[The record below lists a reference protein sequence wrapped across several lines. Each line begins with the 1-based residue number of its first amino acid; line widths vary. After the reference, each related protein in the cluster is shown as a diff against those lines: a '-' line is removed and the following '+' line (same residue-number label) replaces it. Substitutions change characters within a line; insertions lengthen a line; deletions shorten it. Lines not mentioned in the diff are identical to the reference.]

1 MKQIAVAFAV
11 VFVAAAAAGDAKF
24 SASAVKGVGIG
35 KPGKVVI
42 SNQGRTITAYHF
54 HGNVSEALVRL
65 RSRPTPLNYQ
75 PFGPVVFDERATLP
89 KQVPNDVASAIHAAA
104 VEHGVDPRLVLEIAK
119 WESGF
124 SEKAVSNK
132 GALGV
137 MQLMPATAQ
146 YVGVTNVFDLRQNV
160 FGGTKYLREL
170 LDTFRGDLDLT
181 LAAYNAGPGAV
192 ERWGG
197 VPPYQETVN
206 YVRGIRTRYEQAVGR

>member
-1 MKQIAVAFAV
+1 MNRIVVVLAVIF
-11 VFVAAAAAGDAKF
+11 AAAAAFAEGRF
-24 SASAVKGVGIG
+24 SASAVEGVGIR

-54 HGNVSEALVRL
+54 HGNVREALVRL
-65 RSRPTPLNYQ
+65 RSRPSPLAYQ
-75 PFGPVVFDERATLP
+75 PFGPVVFEERASLP
-89 KQVPNDVASAIHAAA
+89 KQLPDDLASAIRAAA
-104 VEHGVDPRLVLEIAK
+104 IEHGVDPRLVLEVAK

-124 SEKAVSNK
+124 RSMAVSQK

-146 YVGVTNVFDLRQNV
+146 YVGVTDALDLRQNV

-197 VPPYQETVN
+197 VPPYQETLS
-206 YVRGIRTRYEQAVGR
+206 YVRGVRARYEKAVGR